1 MRCVVFLR
9 AINTPGR
16 RVKMHVLHDVVESA
30 GNVKVQTF
38 LASGNLIIDSPDP
51 VRAPIIENVIRAELG
66 FSSNAFVRTDQ
77 ELLDVV
83 ANVPTENDSGMFEI
97 AFLDHPPPE
106 AAASALLDAATGRD
120 RLTVIGSEIH
130 WWRPLP
136 LVPPYP
142 KERTVR
148 RLLDM
153 ESTRR
158 TLRTVQRIVS
168 TFIEQK

>member
-1 MRCVVFLR
+1 MDALR
-9 AINTPGR
+9 RSLDT
-16 RVKMHVLHDVVESA
+16 A
-30 GNVKVQTF
+30 GYVGVQSF
-38 LASGNLIIDSPDP
+38 LASGNLIIDSDG
-51 VRAPIIENVIRAELG
+51 PILASTIEEAIRSEFG
-66 FSSNAFVRTDQ
+66 FSSTAFVRTDQ
-77 ELLDVV
+77 ELLDVI
-83 ANVPTENDSGMFEI
+83 ANVPTESDAGMFEI
-97 AFLDHPPPE
+97 AFLDHPPPV
-106 AAASALLDAATGRD
+106 AAAKELLRAATGAD
-120 RLTVIGSEIH
+120 RLTVTGREIY

>member
-1 MRCVVFLR
+1 MRAVVFLR
-9 AINTPGR
+9 AINTTGR
-16 RVKMHVLHDVVESA
+16 RVKMDVLRRSLDTA
-30 GNVKVQTF
+30 GYVRVQSF
-38 LASGNLIIDSPDP
+38 LASGNLIIDSDG
-51 VRAPIIENVIRAELG
+51 PILASTIEDAIRSEIG
-66 FSSNAFVRTDQ
+66 FSSTAFVRTDQ

-83 ANVPTENDSGMFEI
+83 ENVPTESDAGMFEI
-97 AFLDHPPPE
+97 AFLDHSPS
-106 AAASALLDAATGRD
+106 AASTRALLQAATGPD
-120 RLTVIGSEIH
+120 RLTVTESEIY

-142 KERTVR
+142 KESTVR

-158 TLRTVQRIVS
+158 TLRTVQGIVS